1 MQIEEKYM
9 ARCIALARKG
19 AGNTSPNPMVGAVI
33 VHQDKIIGEGYHR
46 RCGEAHAEV
55 NAVGMV
61 QDKSLL
67 TDSTLYVSL
76 EPCSHFGKTPPCVDL
91 IIKHR
96 IPRVVVGCK
105 DPFPEVSGRG
115 VARLQEAG
123 VEVVTGVLEQEA
135 RDLNRYFMTSQLARR
150 PYIILKWAQSRDGFI
165 DGARKGGVHVPVVL
179 STPQTMRM
187 VHKLRSEVDAIMVG
201 TNTVLNDNP
210 SLTVRS
216 WSGRNPVRVIVD
228 RTLRI
233 PHGFHVLDGAV
244 RTLVFTEKTPGN
256 RPGLE
261 YVEANFTSD
270 ILDTVLSELHA
281 RKIQSLLVEGGT
293 ELLNSFIAAN
303 LWDEI
308 RVETAHVYLKDGV
321 PAPALN
327 LLPQSTILHNDSKI
341 DWYRRTDF

>member
-115 VARLQEAG
+115 VTRLQEAG

-150 PYIILKWAQSRDGFI
+150 PYIILKWAQSRDGSI
-165 DGARKGGVHVPVVL
+165 D
-179 STPQTMRM
+179 
-187 VHKLRSEVDAIMVG
+187 
-201 TNTVLNDNP
+201 
-210 SLTVRS
+210 
-216 WSGRNPVRVIVD
+216 
-228 RTLRI
+228 
-233 PHGFHVLDGAV
+233 
-244 RTLVFTEKTPGN
+244 
-256 RPGLE
+256 
-261 YVEANFTSD
+261 
-270 ILDTVLSELHA
+270 
-281 RKIQSLLVEGGT
+281 
-293 ELLNSFIAAN
+293 
-303 LWDEI
+303 
-308 RVETAHVYLKDGV
+308 
-321 PAPALN
+321 
-327 LLPQSTILHNDSKI
+327 
-341 DWYRRTDF
+341 

>member
-67 TDSTLYVSL
+67 TNSTLYVSL

-115 VARLQEAG
+115 VVRLKEAG

-135 RDLNRYFMTSQLARR
+135 RDLNRYFMTSQLA
-150 PYIILKWAQSRDGFI
+150 D
-165 DGARKGGVHVPVVL
+165 RKSVV
-179 STPQTMRM
+179 
-187 VHKLRSEVDAIMVG
+187 
-201 TNTVLNDNP
+201 
-210 SLTVRS
+210 
-216 WSGRNPVRVIVD
+216 
-228 RTLRI
+228 
-233 PHGFHVLDGAV
+233 
-244 RTLVFTEKTPGN
+244 
-256 RPGLE
+256 
-261 YVEANFTSD
+261 
-270 ILDTVLSELHA
+270 
-281 RKIQSLLVEGGT
+281 
-293 ELLNSFIAAN
+293 
-303 LWDEI
+303 
-308 RVETAHVYLKDGV
+308 
-321 PAPALN
+321 
-327 LLPQSTILHNDSKI
+327 
-341 DWYRRTDF
+341 